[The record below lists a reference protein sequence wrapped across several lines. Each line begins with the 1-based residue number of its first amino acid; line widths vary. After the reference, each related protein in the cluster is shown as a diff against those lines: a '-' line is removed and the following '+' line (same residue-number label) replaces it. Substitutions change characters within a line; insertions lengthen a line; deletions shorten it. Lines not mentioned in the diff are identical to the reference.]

1 MEPNRSL
8 CYVIAYVS
16 CLQKLT
22 VVSKL
27 DCLTPDVWV
36 RYSVGGYA

>member
-22 VVSKL
+22 VVSKFGL
-27 DCLTPDVWV
+27 FDTRC
-36 RYSVGGYA
+36 VGEI